1 MSSQNIKDKIIDSAL
16 EMAALR
22 DWRNVTLADISMG
35 AGVSL
40 DVMAD
45 MFECREDILDAYAR
59 RVDKV
64 VLAAFPNGVEG
75 EDARARLFDCLMERF
90 DRLNDDRAAV
100 VSILQTFVIDPKQA
114 LSGFPSLGRSMTWT
128 LEACDIETSGFKGLA
143 RVAGLMGVFMW
154 VMRAWRD
161 DSAPDMPK
169 TMAALDRALER
180 VDWVSQRLG
189 L

>member
-1 MSSQNIKDKIIDSAL
+1 MSSQNIKDKIIDSVL
-16 EMAALR
+16 EMAAMR
-22 DWRNVTLADISMG
+22 DWPNVTLADIAMG
-35 AGVSL
+35 ADVGLDTVSEL
-40 DVMAD
+40 
-45 MFECREDILDAYAR
+45 FECREDILDAYAR
-59 RVDKV
+59 RVDKA
-64 VLAAFPNGVEG
+64 VLAAFPQGVDG

-100 VSILQTFVIDPKQA
+100 KSILQSFATDPKQA

-128 LEACDIETSGFKGLA
+128 LEACGIETSGFKGLA

-154 VMRAWRD
+154 ALRAWRD
-161 DSAPDMPK
+161 DDAVDMPK

-180 VDWVSQRLG
+180 VDWACQRLG